1 MTTLSDHD
9 RTILIKNERNMT
21 DQELLNALFRS
32 VDSEYGLM
40 WDAVALWDM
49 EF

>member
-1 MTTLSDHD
+1 MEYIDNNLSHGV
-9 RTILIKNERNMT
+9 LFQNMT

-32 VDSEYGLM
+32 VGSEYGLI
-40 WDAVALWDM
+40 WDAVALWEM